1 MRQKKGYDRLATYDM
16 LLFPTYW
23 KGEGFAGIFIDAFV
37 SGLPMIITDWAHNSQ
52 FVKKGETGLF
62 IPVHDAKALAYKMK
76 DCIDGQY
83 DIWKMKQYCQIEAK
97 KYDVSRIV
105 TEGLLKKIE
114 IL

>member
-1 MRQKKGYDRLATYDM
+1 M

-37 SGLPMIITDWAHNSQ
+37 SGLPLIITDWAHNRQ
-52 FVKKGETGLF
+52 FVKEGETGLF
-62 IPVHDAKALAYKMK
+62 IPVQDAKALAQKMK
-76 DCIDGQY
+76 DCIEGQY
-83 DIWKMKQYCQIEAK
+83 DILKMKQYCQIEAK